1 MSMRDVVLTSGMR
14 QNLFSLQNTSKL
26 MDQTASRLSS
36 GRKVQ
41 SALDDPI
48 AYFAAQ
54 GHTQRAGDLAQR
66 KDEMGEAIQAIKASN
81 NGIEAIETLIASAKS
96 TAQSALAID
105 ATTVTTAQDYKDR
118 SALLVQFE
126 TLRAQIDELAQDSGY
141 KGINFLEAST
151 LVVEFAESSGA
162 SSLEV
167 VGFDATTSGMSI
179 DSGANAWASN
189 ANITAAI
196 ADLDTA
202 RASLRTRSKEMSN
215 ALSTIT
221 TRQDFTQNMINT
233 LEEGSANLVN
243 ADMNEESASMLM
255 LQTRQQLGT
264 SSLSMASQA
273 AQAVLRLF

>member
-1 MSMRDVVLTSGMR
+1 MAMQDVVLTSGMR

-26 MDQTASRLSS
+26 MDRTASRLSS
-36 GRKVQ
+36 GFKVQ

-54 GHTQRAGDLAQR
+54 GHTQRASDLSQR
-66 KDEMGEAIQAIKASN
+66 KDEMGEAIQSIKASN
-81 NGIEAIETLIASAKS
+81 NGIEAIETLIAAAKS

-105 ATTVTTAQDYKDR
+105 STTNTSAQDYKDR

-126 TLRAQIDELAQDSGY
+126 VLRSQIDELAQDSGY
-141 KGINFLEAST
+141 KGINFLESST
-151 LVVEFAESSGA
+151 LVVEFSESSGD

-167 VGFDATTSGMSI
+167 IGFDGTTTGLGV
-179 DSGANAWASN
+179 DSGANVWVSDAD
-189 ANITAAI
+189 ITGAI
-196 ADLDTA
+196 ADLDAA
-202 RASLRTRSKEMSN
+202 RSTLRSRSKEMSN
-215 ALSTIT
+215 ALSAIT
-221 TRQDFTQNMINT
+221 TREDFTQKMIDT
-233 LEEGSANLVN
+233 LQEGAANLVN

-273 AQAVLRLF
+273 AQSVLKLF

>member
-1 MSMRDVVLTSGMR
+1 MAMQDVVLTSGMR

-26 MDQTASRLSS
+26 MDRTASRLSS
-36 GRKVQ
+36 GFKVQ

-81 NGIEAIETLIASAKS
+81 NGIEAIEDLIASAKS
-96 TAQSALAID
+96 TAQSAMAID
-105 ATTVTTAQDYKDR
+105 ATTNTSAQDYKDR
-118 SALLVQFE
+118 SALLAQFE
-126 TLRAQIDELAQDSGY
+126 ILRSQIDELAQDSGY
-141 KGINFLEAST
+141 KGINFLESST
-151 LVVEFAESSGA
+151 LVVEFSESSGD

-167 VGFDATTSGMSI
+167 IGFNGTTTGLSV
-179 DSGANAWASN
+179 DSGANVWVSN
-189 ANITAAI
+189 ADVTAAI

-202 RASLRTRSKEMSN
+202 RSTLRTRSKEMSN
-215 ALSTIT
+215 ALSSIT
-221 TRQDFTQNMINT
+221 TREAFTQKMIDT
-233 LEEGSANLVN
+233 LEEGAANLVN
-243 ADMNEESASMLM
+243 ADMNEESAGMLM